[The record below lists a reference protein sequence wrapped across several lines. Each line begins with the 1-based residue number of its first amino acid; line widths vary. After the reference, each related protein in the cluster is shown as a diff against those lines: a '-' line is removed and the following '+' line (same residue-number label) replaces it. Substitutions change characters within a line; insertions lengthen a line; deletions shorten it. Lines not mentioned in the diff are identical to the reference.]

1 MSPTRTTVPLS
12 IDIEAIDSKIKLGE
26 PPQQLRGRVEAGV
39 EPSSAGGIV
48 SLGDGVIARS

>member
-12 IDIEAIDSKIKLGE
+12 IDIEAIDIKIKLGE